1 MDLQTVPDVPL
12 LVTVPS
18 TAKEAAPHLS
28 AERRISPSWTVA
40 QLKAKLEPVTGI
52 PPGSQDLRIREAD
65 GSWTTIAGEE
75 RRVGEWSLRRGGEI
89 EVRRFVDYHI
99 LYFLEDGFF
108 SLFFSFLMRLKSCIF
123 LHISSSCLFS
133 SPVVFFWDLLNIS
146 AFFLHPSIEKAIE
159 RGKRERESFCAIPK
173 KKKKQT
179 KHNRHAQLQPKLLF
193 ISFSIET
200 RSPSPFFPFFS

>member
-108 SLFFSFLMRLKSCIF
+108 LSSVLFLSDAFKI
-123 LHISSSCLFS
+123 LHFPTHLIVRVCF
-133 SPVVFFWDLLNIS
+133 PHRFFWVLFNIS
-146 AFFLHPSIEKAIE
+146 VFFLHP
-159 RGKRERESFCAIPK
+159 
-173 KKKKQT
+173 
-179 KHNRHAQLQPKLLF
+179 
-193 ISFSIET
+193 
-200 RSPSPFFPFFS
+200 